1 MKALLIVSVVV
12 FLLLPLLHRA
22 GFRVNPTPSLPQGIY
37 RIVPG
42 APERGD
48 LVAFC
53 LESPVWTSLAR
64 ERGYLG
70 PGSCPSGLRPLLK
83 QLAGLPGDAVTVTPD
98 GIQVGPASGSSC
110 FWPAPVRR
118 EDSMGRPLPTG
129 SLRAGM
135 IPDGMALALSGHPG
149 SFDSRFFGLVPLA
162 GMARVKSVC
171 TFEPSTMEK

>member
-1 MKALLIVSVVV
+1 MKALLAVAAAF

-22 GFRVNPTPSLPQGIY
+22 GLRFNPTPSLPKGIY
-37 RIVPG
+37 RIIPG

-83 QLAGLPGDAVTVTPD
+83 RLAGLPGDAVTVTPD
-98 GIQVGPASGSSC
+98 GIQIKSAAGSADV
-110 FWPAPVRR
+110 WPAPARR
-118 EDSMGRPLPTG
+118 NDSMDRPLPES
-129 SLRAGM
+129 SLRAGV
-135 IPDGMALALSGHPG
+135 IPDGMALALAGHPG
-149 SFDSRFFGLVPLA
+149 SFDGRFFGLVPLA
-162 GMARVKSVC
+162 GMTRVVPVC
-171 TFEPSTMEK
+171 TF

>member
-1 MKALLIVSVVV
+1 MKALLVVTAAF
-12 FLLLPLLHRA
+12 FLLALPLLHRA
-22 GFRVNPTPSLPQGIY
+22 GFRFNPTPSLPKGIY
-37 RIVPG
+37 RIAPG

-53 LESPVWTSLAR
+53 LESPWAALAR

-70 PGSCPSGLRPLLK
+70 SGSCPSGLRPLLK
-83 QLAGLPGDAVTVTPD
+83 YLAGLPGDAVTVTPD
-98 GIQVGPASGSSC
+98 GIQVEPVSGSASV
-110 FWPAPVRR
+110 WPAPVRR
-118 EDSMGRPLPTG
+118 EDSMGRSLPES

-162 GMARVKSVC
+162 GMVRVEPVC
-171 TFEPSTMEK
+171 TF

>member
-1 MKALLIVSVVV
+1 MKALPAVVAAF

-22 GFRVNPTPSLPQGIY
+22 GLRFNPTPSLPKGIY
-37 RIVPG
+37 RIIPG

-53 LESPVWTSLAR
+53 LESPAWTSLAR

-83 QLAGLPGDAVTVTPD
+83 RLAGLPGDAVTVTPD
-98 GIQVGPASGSSC
+98 GIQIKSAAGSADV
-110 FWPAPVRR
+110 WPAPARR
-118 EDSMGRPLPTG
+118 NDSMDRPLPES
-129 SLRAGM
+129 SLRVGV
-135 IPDGMALALSGHPG
+135 IPDGMALALAGHPG

-162 GMARVKSVC
+162 GMTRVVPVC
-171 TFEPSTMEK
+171 TF